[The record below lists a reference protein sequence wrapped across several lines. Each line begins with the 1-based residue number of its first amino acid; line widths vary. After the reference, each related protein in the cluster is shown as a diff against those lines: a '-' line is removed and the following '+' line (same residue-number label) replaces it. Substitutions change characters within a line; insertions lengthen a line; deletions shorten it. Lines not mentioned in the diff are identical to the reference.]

1 MNIRFGGPLLIIIAA
16 LLWALDGVLRRSLF
30 SLSPITIVLY
40 EHAIGAV
47 LIAPFFFSRFR
58 KERFTSREWGAVLW
72 VSLLSGLLGTLWFT
86 TALTRVNFIS
96 FSVVFLLQ
104 KLQPLFAIA
113 AARVVLRERITR
125 PYLMWAVAALG
136 AAYFVTFKDG
146 IVDLSTGSDTMYA
159 ALFAVGAAFAWG
171 TSTAFSR
178 YALLNHTGTV
188 VTALRFFITVPLA
201 FAAALLLGG
210 VSSIAAPSGDQTIKL
225 VLIAFSTGLVALW
238 IYYQGL
244 KHTRTAIATILELVF
259 PMAAVFI
266 DIVLYHTVL
275 SASQYAAA
283 AVLLYAIYRVSL
295 LNRNAASPVFQAAVL
310 AGKGKGRELG
320 YPTLN
325 FAIPSR
331 FRYRYGIYAGQ
342 VDIDG
347 AVYMAAFHFGPVP
360 VYGQTTPTLEAHL
373 LDVQLPERPT
383 QASFSLHEYL
393 REVRAF
399 ESERDL
405 ARQIARDIEQAREIM
420 QPHLK
425 SRGAGAPRSG

>member
-1 MNIRFGGPLLIIIAA
+1 MSIRFAGPFLIIIAA

-30 SLSPITIVLY
+30 SLPPITIVLY
-40 EHAIGAV
+40 EHVIGAI
-47 LIAPFFFSRFR
+47 LIAPFFLRRFR
-58 KERFTSREWGAVLW
+58 KERFTRREWGAVLW

-86 TALTRVNFIS
+86 TALARVNFIS

-125 PYLMWAVAALG
+125 AYLVWAAVALG
-136 AAYFVTFKDG
+136 AAYFVTFENG
-146 IVDLSTGSDTMYA
+146 IVNLTTGSGTIYA

-178 YALLNHTGTV
+178 YALLNHSGTV

-210 VSSIAAPSGDQTIKL
+210 GSGIAVPSGSQTMRL
-225 VLIAFSTGLVALW
+225 VIIAFSTGLVALW

-266 DIVLYHTVL
+266 DIVLYDTVL
-275 SASQYAAA
+275 GASQYAAA

-295 LNRNAASPVFQAAVL
+295 LNKNAMSPVFQAVVL
-310 AGKGKGRELG
+310 AGKGKGKGLG

-325 FAIPSR
+325 FVIPPR
-331 FRYRYGIYAGQ
+331 FQYRHGIYAGQ
-342 VDIDG
+342 VNIDE

-360 VYGQTTPTLEAHL
+360 VYGQAIPTLEAHL
-373 LDVQLPERPT
+373 LDVQLSERPT
-383 QASFSLHEYL
+383 HATFSLHEYL
-393 REVRAF
+393 REVRPF
-399 ESERDL
+399 ENERDL
-405 ARQIARDIEQAREIM
+405 ARQIARDIEQTREIM
-420 QPHLK
+420 QSHLK
-425 SRGAGAPRSG
+425 SREARAARLS